1 MNKIMAVMMREYLE
15 RVKRKSFFIGL
26 ILVPLFMSVVILL
39 PLWLS
44 NVEEETASNC
54 LVIDEGCGLKAGLEN
69 SLAADSL
76 ATGELRYRFQDPLLA
91 NVAAE
96 SRDEALAGMLEEEI
110 LDWYVILPADLV
122 DHGDAE
128 YHGRIVSNFTQL
140 DFIEVSLTEL
150 IRAERMRNLELDPA
164 LLEEISVRA
173 SLRTIQHKKGG
184 ATSEAGFESLYF
196 ATLTLV
202 MILYMTIL
210 VFGSMIQRSIL
221 EDKNQHVTEVVLSS
235 MNSTQF
241 FTGKIL
247 GIGAVGLTQYLAW
260 MLMVAG
266 AMGFG
271 LISGAQMQSLTV
283 LQPGVLA
290 AFVIFYVLGFL
301 LYAGLFA
308 AVGAM
313 STTDQE
319 AQQMMQPI
327 VMLLVV
333 PLVAM
338 IYIFQNPDSAVSV
351 GLSLFPFTSPLSM
364 FMRLN
369 ISAPPVWQLLLSYA
383 ILIVTTALIYVASGR
398 IFRVGI
404 LMTGKKLSLVEAWR
418 WVRQP

>member
-1 MNKIMAVMMREYLE
+1 MNKVMAVLLREYLE

-26 ILVPLFMSVVILL
+26 VLVPVFMSVVILL

-44 NVEEETASNC
+44 QVEDESASHC
-54 LVIDEGCGLKAGLEN
+54 IVLDEGCGLADDLQA
-69 SLAADSL
+69 SLAVDSL
-76 ATGELRYRFQDPLLA
+76 AGGEPRYVFDNQLLTGLTPET
-91 NVAAE
+91 
-96 SRDEALAGMLEEEI
+96 RDATLTALLEEEA
-110 LDWYVILPADLV
+110 LDWYLILPVDLV
-122 DHGDAE
+122 DNGEAE

-140 DFIEVSLTEL
+140 EFIEREITAL
-150 IRAERMRNLELDPA
+150 IRAERMRRLELDPD
-164 LLEEISVRA
+164 LLEQISVRA
-173 SLRTIQHKKGG
+173 DLRTIQHKKGG
-184 ATSEAGFESLYF
+184 STSEAGFESLYF

-235 MNSTQF
+235 MSSTQF

-260 MLMVAG
+260 LLMVAG
-266 AMGFG
+266 ATIFG
-271 LISGAQMQSLTV
+271 LISSAQLQSLTV
-283 LQPGVLA
+283 LQPTVLA
-290 AFVIFYVLGFL
+290 AFVVFYVLGFL

-308 AVGAM
+308 AIGAM

-319 AQQMMQPI
+319 AQQLMQPV

-338 IYIFQNPDSAVSV
+338 IFIFQNPDAGVSV
-351 GLSLFPFTSPLSM
+351 ALSLIPFTAPLAM

-369 ISAPPVWQLLLSYA
+369 ISAPPLWQLLLSFA
-383 ILIVTTALIYVASGR
+383 ILIVSTGLIYMASGR